1 MREEIRN
8 QEDGSRAKPGKNKKI
23 FCYPTHIKNGAQTPR
38 ADTSNSWAD
47 FAVIGFQLYST
58 ITAIF
63 LFVALS

>member
-8 QEDGSRAKPGKNKKI
+8 QGDGSRAKPGKNKKI

-47 FAVIGFQLYST
+47 FAVIGVQ
-58 ITAIF
+58 
-63 LFVALS
+63 V